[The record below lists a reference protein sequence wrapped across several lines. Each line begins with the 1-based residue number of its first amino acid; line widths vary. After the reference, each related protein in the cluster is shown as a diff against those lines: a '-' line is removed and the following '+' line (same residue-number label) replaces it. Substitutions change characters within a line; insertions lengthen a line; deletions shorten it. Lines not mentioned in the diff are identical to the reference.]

1 MEAQRIAL
9 ANFEK
14 SWQTAISGFLTYV
27 QLEKSLS
34 KHSVDAYLRDVQKL
48 IDYLVL
54 KGDLVKPEL
63 VVDGHIESM
72 LRYLHELG
80 LDPRSQARLLSGLK
94 SFFKYLFLEDWITI
108 DPTELIAGP
117 KLSRKIPDFLTI
129 DEIQALLET
138 IDLSEPLG
146 IRNRAMLETL
156 YASGLRVTELTTLKL
171 SDYFPEIGFIKVIG
185 KTNKERIV
193 PIGEEAIKYIE
204 QYLTHVRKTLPI
216 KKAAADVL
224 FLNRRGNA
232 LTRVM
237 VFLIIKEA
245 TEAAKI
251 DKVVSPHTFRH
262 SFATHLIDGGA
273 SLSVV
278 QELLGHESIITT
290 EIYTHLSMEY
300 LRETIQIFHPR
311 AQQMRNKKR
320 DHN

>member
-1 MEAQRIAL
+1 MATKDIMN
-9 ANFEK
+9 ANFAQ
-14 SWQTAISGFLTYV
+14 SWQTALSGFLTYI

-48 IDYLVL
+48 IDFLVL
-54 KGDLVKPEL
+54 RHEL
-63 VVDGHIESM
+63 VSPENVLDEHIEALLS
-72 LRYLHELG
+72 YLHELG

-94 SFFKYLFLEDWITI
+94 SFFKYLFLEDWITT
-108 DPTELIAGP
+108 DPTELITGP

-129 DEIQALLET
+129 EEIQAVLDS
-138 IDLSEPLG
+138 IDLSDPLG

-171 SDYFPEIGFIKVIG
+171 SDYFPDIGFIKVIG

-193 PIGEEAIKYIE
+193 PIGDEAIKYIE

-216 KKAAADVL
+216 KKTASDVL

-237 VFLIIKEA
+237 VFLIIKNA
-245 TEAAKI
+245 TEAAQI

-300 LRETIQIFHPR
+300 LRETIQVFHPR
-311 AQQMRNKKR
+311 AQQMQHKKR
-320 DHN
+320 DKP

>member
-1 MEAQRIAL
+1 MEAQSLAL

-54 KGDLVKPEL
+54 KGDLVKPES
-63 VVDGHIESM
+63 VVDEHIESM

-320 DHN
+320 NQN